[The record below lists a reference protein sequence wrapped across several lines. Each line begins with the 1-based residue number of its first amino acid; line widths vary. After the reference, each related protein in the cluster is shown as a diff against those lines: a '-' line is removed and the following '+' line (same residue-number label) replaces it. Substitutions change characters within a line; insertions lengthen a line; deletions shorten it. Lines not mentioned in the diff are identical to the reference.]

1 MSIVVSGLTKFYK
14 NQKALNNISFNIN
27 SGEIVGLLGP
37 NGAGKTTLM
46 RIICCFIPASSGS
59 VSVCNINILSNS
71 LKIRQKIGYLPENN
85 PLYLDMYVREYLYFL
100 AGIHKISNVKS
111 AVEEMIEL
119 TGLNAEQKKKI
130 GSLSKGYRQRVGI
143 AQALIHKPE
152 VLILDEPTSGLDPN
166 QIVEIRHLIKNIGKK
181 KTILIST
188 HIMQEV
194 EAICDRAIII
204 NKGDIIKDDLTANLH
219 NLSSL
224 KQIIIVEFGSK
235 VSFDLLSK
243 MDDAI
248 IVNYINNNVWE
259 IISDKIEDLRPMVFN
274 FAVKNNLTI
283 VSLQKKEHSIED
295 VFRQLTTS

>member
-1 MSIVVSGLTKFYK
+1 MSIVVAGLTKFYK

-111 AVEEMIEL
+111 VVEEMIEL

-166 QIVEIRHLIKNIGKK
+166 QIVEIRHLIKNIGKE

-259 IISDKIEDLRPMVFN
+259 IISDKIEDLRPIVFN